1 MTTLHVILSAFLIG
15 VVLPCVRTFGRRA
28 CAADRRLTA
37 ALVAVA
43 LLGAACGDDDD
54 NASEATPTASSTSEA
69 APPAPA
75 AAATSDAPPPTE
87 PGDPVAAA
95 QARVVAAEAD
105 VIAKQQA
112 VVEAR
117 AQFCRDTVGYI
128 EALDRYGKVFT
139 DEAATVGDVETRGAD
154 LVQPRDTVVAAAAG
168 VEAANEALAAA
179 EQELVDAQAALAEA
193 IATASSVPTSTTT
206 PATTTTTTIV
216 PRATIERVEQAEAD
230 LSATAEGITAATPLA
245 EATAE
250 YNSAALALQMAW
262 LKLLVDADCLTD
274 EQHAQGLE
282 AVIAYTTTLQTE
294 LQQLGYY
301 EGEIDGIY
309 GPLTVEA
316 VKRLQADS
324 ALRETGFVDQAT
336 GRALDEQ
343 LAQLQQERAA
353 AEMTRTASVQTV
365 LTLTGFWTG
374 PIDGEWTDELTAAL
388 REFQTALGVEP
399 TGVVDAA
406 TLAAF
411 QLALAELERLA
422 TATTTTTPSTTTTA
436 PPSTPPTVPSTSP
449 SVTLERAPDPPTTPD
464 GAPPT
469 ATG

>member
-1 MTTLHVILSAFLIG
+1 MSTTTPTVILSAILVG
-15 VVLPCVRTFGRRA
+15 VILLHVRGFRRRAETSGRRLA
-28 CAADRRLTA
+28 A
-37 ALVAVA
+37 ALIAVA

-54 NASEATPTASSTSEA
+54 DDTSDATPAASTAEA
-69 APPAPA
+69 PAPAPA
-75 AAATSDAPPPTE
+75 AAGTTEAAPTTDPEDA
-87 PGDPVAAA
+87 VAAA
-95 QARVVAAEAD
+95 QARVDAAEAD
-105 VIAKQQA
+105 VVAKQQA

-139 DEAATVGDVETRGAD
+139 EEAATVGDVETRGAD
-154 LVQPRDTVVAAAAG
+154 LVQPRESVVAAAAG

-179 EQELVDAQAALAEA
+179 EQELIDARAALAQA

-230 LSATAEGITAATPLA
+230 LAATAEGITATTPLA

-324 ALRETGFVDQAT
+324 GLRETGFVDQAT
-336 GRALDEQ
+336 GRALDDQ
-343 LAQLQQERAA
+343 LAQLQQEQAA

-388 REFQTALGVEP
+388 RAFQTALGVEP

-411 QLALAELERLA
+411 ELALAELERLA
-422 TATTTTTPSTTTTA
+422 TATTTTTTA
-436 PPSTPPTVPSTSP
+436 PPPPTPPTVPSTSP
-449 SVTLERAPDPPTTPD
+449 SVTLERAPDPSTTPD
-464 GAPPT
+464 SEPPT